1 MIEDCQ
7 VERFSG
13 LRQLARGAAVGCA
26 GSRIAAGMIVGKDY
40 TGTAKP
46 CRIL

>member
-7 VERFSG
+7 VERFPG
-13 LRQLARGAAVGCA
+13 PRELARGAAVGCA
-26 GSRIAAGMIVGKDY
+26 GSRIAAWMIMGKDDA
-40 TGTAKP
+40 GTAKP